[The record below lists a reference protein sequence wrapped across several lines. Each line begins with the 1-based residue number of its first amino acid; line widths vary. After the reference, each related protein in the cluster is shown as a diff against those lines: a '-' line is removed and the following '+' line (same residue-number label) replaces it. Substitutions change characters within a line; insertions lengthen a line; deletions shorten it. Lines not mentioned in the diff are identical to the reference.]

1 MIQHLRTA
9 GAILAF
15 GLLAGCA
22 SLSAEAP
29 APRAEF
35 SADRLSEHVRVLASD
50 EYGGRAPATEGEVL
64 TLAYLQAHY
73 EALGLEPGG
82 PDGAWLQPVDL
93 RRYVPAA
100 PATAA
105 WTGPDGAP
113 AALSAEHGLL
123 LRAALNDGR
132 AEIGDAPLVFAGYG
146 VTAPERGWDDYG
158 DADVRGAVVLV
169 VAGEPAG
176 ALFNG
181 EFPTLYAGQDYKEAE
196 AFRRGAVGLLVL
208 AADDDAAWARRVAG
222 NGRPDTIA
230 PGRDHLEF
238 TGRVREPLAMRWLG
252 AAGQNLAGL
261 RAGLDS
267 GGFRAVRLQDVRL
280 SVSATET
287 VETVRTHNLLARIP
301 GRERPG
307 ETVIFSAH
315 WDHVGRRDTPDERGD
330 TVYNGAWDNASGTAG
345 VLEMARV
352 LAAGPQPRRTLVFA
366 HMTAEEMGL
375 LGAYAYVAD
384 PVYPLETTVADLNID
399 MLPLSGPTL
408 DVPIFGLGQNTL
420 EDDLQALAA
429 EQGRYVSDDGQPEQG
444 FYYRS
449 DHFPFA
455 LAGVPALMPWHGVD
469 LVEGGREV
477 GLPAY
482 RAQFRAHYHQRS
494 DEWRPDMDFR
504 SAVENLELLRRL
516 AEDLANSDRWP
527 EWKPGSE
534 FAATRATSAAA
545 RAEAGR

>member
-1 MIQHLRTA
+1 MIQHFRTA
-9 GAILAF
+9 GALIAF

-22 SLSAEAP
+22 SLAP
-29 APRAEF
+29 QATAPRAEV
-35 SADRLSEHVRVLASD
+35 SAERLSEHVRVLASD
-50 EYGGRAPATEGEVL
+50 AYGGRAPATEGETL
-64 TLAYLQAHY
+64 TLAYLQAYY

-100 PATAA
+100 PAEAA
-105 WTGPDGAP
+105 WTGPDGARQAL
-113 AALSAEHGLL
+113 AAEDGLL

-132 AEIGDAPLVFAGYG
+132 AEVADAPLVFAGYG

-158 DADVRGAVVLV
+158 EADVRGAVVLV

-176 ALFNG
+176 PLFNG

-208 AADDDAAWARRVAG
+208 ADDDDTAWARRATAAG
-222 NGRPDTIA
+222 RADTIA

-238 TGRVREPLAMRWLG
+238 TGRVRAALAARWL
-252 AAGQNLAGL
+252 AAGEADLAEL

-267 GGFRAVRLQDVRL
+267 GDFRAVRLPRVRL
-280 SVSATET
+280 SVSALET
-287 VETVRTHNLLARIP
+287 VETIRTHNLLARIP

-315 WDHVGRRDTPDERGD
+315 WDHVGRRDTPDENGD
-330 TVYNGAWDNASGTAG
+330 RVYNGAWDNASGTAG

-352 LAAGPQPRRTLVFA
+352 LSAGPAPRRTVVFA

-429 EQGRYVSDDGQPEQG
+429 ETGRYVTDDGQPEQG

-455 LAGVPALMPWHGVD
+455 LAGVPALMPWHGTD
-469 LVEGGREV
+469 LVEGGRAV

-482 RAQFRAHYHQRS
+482 RAQFRADYHRRS
-494 DEWRPDMDFR
+494 DEWRADLDFR

-527 EWKPGSE
+527 QWKAGSE
-534 FAATRATSAAA
+534 FAATRALSAAA